1 MKHSHIFHSISL
13 DCALQIINAALRK
26 GRDSSMAPLCVV
38 VLDIRGT
45 LKAYAGED
53 GLSLYRFEIARGK
66 ALGALGMGFGGQEL
80 ERRAAA
86 VPMFVQA
93 VQALTDGNLV
103 PVRGGVLIRNAEGE
117 LLGSVGVSGDVSQND
132 EICAIAGIQN
142 VGLVPDFGGHNA

>member
-1 MKHSHIFHSISL
+1 
-13 DCALQIINAALRK
+13 
-26 GRDSSMAPLCVV
+26 
-38 VLDIRGT
+38 
-45 LKAYAGED
+45 
-53 GLSLYRFEIARGK
+53 
-66 ALGALGMGFGGQEL
+66 
-80 ERRAAA
+80 
-86 VPMFVQA
+86 MFVQA